1 MGADQSTPAESGA
14 ADAAKVQTEPKN
26 GLPVEIQVTKKLNM
40 ATQTDS
46 IEDAGYDMK
55 VPRRKR
61 RLFGVVAVVGD
72 SARDIAVPSTEE
84 AQHERCC
91 APLRSAVRRAVE
103 CVARCGW
110 LSKM

>member
-1 MGADQSTPAESGA
+1 
-14 ADAAKVQTEPKN
+14 
-26 GLPVEIQVTKKLNM
+26 
-40 ATQTDS
+40 
-46 IEDAGYDMK
+46 
-55 VPRRKR
+55 
-61 RLFGVVAVVGD
+61 VVAVVGD